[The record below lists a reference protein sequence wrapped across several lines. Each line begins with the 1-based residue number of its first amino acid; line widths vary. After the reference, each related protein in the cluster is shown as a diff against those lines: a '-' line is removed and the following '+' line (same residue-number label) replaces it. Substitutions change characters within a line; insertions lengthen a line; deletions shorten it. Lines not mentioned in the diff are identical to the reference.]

1 MMYMLRRKS
10 FATKLLIVLF
20 LFLYLPILPAATR
33 EPLHARSGAVACT
46 RELASQIGVEIMKK
60 GGNAVDAAVAVG
72 FALAVL
78 WPEAGNLGGG
88 GFILIRLQDGTTES
102 IDYRETA
109 PSAASRDMY
118 LDAKGT
124 VVPDL
129 SIVGYKASGVPGTVA
144 GMELAWKRHGH
155 LSWKVLLEPARKYAA
170 EGFAIDR
177 DLLRALND
185 YQPTLGQFP
194 ESKRIF
200 LNKGAGFQEGDIL
213 RQPELAA
220 TIARIQQNGASEF
233 YEGQTA
239 KLIAQD
245 MKAHG
250 GLITQED
257 LKTYKPVIRK
267 PITGTYRGYEII
279 TMPPP
284 SSGGIALIEMLN
296 QLEKFDV
303 AKVGFHSADQIHL
316 TVEAMRRAYADRANL
331 LGDPDFVT
339 IPTDRLI
346 SKEYAGQLA
355 ATIQMDHATPSS
367 NYNHNTTAGK
377 EKAETTQFT
386 IVDKDGNVVS
396 NTYTLNDGFGSRVTI
411 PGIGMLMNNEMDDF
425 TSKPGVPNLYGLV
438 QGEANAIAPRK
449 RPLSSMTPTIVLKDG
464 KLFLALGS
472 PGGGTII
479 NTVLQTIVNVID
491 YGMSIQEAIDMP
503 RFHHQ
508 WMPDTLFIEPY
519 ALNADTTRILE
530 QRGHKLKTG
539 YYSDD
544 PYWGDAQIIMIDPKT
559 GMRYA
564 ASDSRHAGA
573 PAGY

>member
-1 MMYMLRRKS
+1 MLRRKS
-10 FATKLLIVLF
+10 FATKLISVVILLAF
-20 LFLYLPILPAATR
+20 NSLYLPAATR
-33 EPLHARSGAVACT
+33 QPLHAKSAVVACT
-46 RELASQIGVEIMKK
+46 RQLASQIGVDIMKQ

-78 WPEAGNLGGG
+78 WPPAGNIGGG
-88 GFILIRLQDGTTES
+88 GFLLIRLQDGSTEA
-102 IDYRETA
+102 IDYREVA
-109 PSAASRDMY
+109 PSSASRDMY
-118 LDAKGT
+118 LDAKGN

-129 SIVGYKASGVPGTVA
+129 SVVGYKASGVPGTVA
-144 GMELAWKRHGH
+144 GLEMAWKRHGQ
-155 LSWKVLLEPARKYAA
+155 LPWKTLLEPARKYAA
-170 EGFAIDR
+170 EGFPIDS
-177 DLLRALND
+177 DLLSELND
-185 YQPTLGQFP
+185 YQPTLTQFP

-200 LNKGAGFQEGDIL
+200 LNKGTGFQEGDIL

-220 TIARIQQNGASEF
+220 TIARIQQNGAAEF

-245 MKAHG
+245 MQAHG
-250 GLITQED
+250 GLITLED
-257 LKTYKPVIRK
+257 LKSYKAVVRK
-267 PITGTYRGYEII
+267 PITGTYRGYEIV

-296 QLEKFDV
+296 ELEKFDL
-303 AKVGFHSADQIHL
+303 AKLGFHSADQVHV
-316 TVEAMRRAYADRANL
+316 TTEAMRRAYADRANY

-339 IPTDRLI
+339 IPTERLI
-346 SKEYAGQLA
+346 SKEYAQQIA
-355 ATIQMDHATPSS
+355 ATIQMDKATPSS
-367 NYNHNTTAGK
+367 NYNRNTTAAN
-377 EKAETTQFT
+377 EKAQTTQYT
-386 IVDKDGNVVS
+386 IVDKDGNVAS
-396 NTYTLNDGFGSRVTI
+396 NTYTLNDGFGSRVTV

-425 TSKPGVPNLYGLV
+425 TSKPGVPNLYGLI
-438 QGEANAIAPRK
+438 QGESNAIAPKK

-464 KLFLALGS
+464 KVFLALGS

-491 YGMSIQEAIDMP
+491 YGMNIQEAIDQP

-508 WMPDTLFIEPY
+508 WMPDAISVEPY
-519 ALNADTTRILE
+519 ALNADTARILE
-530 QRGHKLKTG
+530 QRGHKLKSG

-544 PYWGDAQIIMIDPKT
+544 PHWGDAQVIMIDPKT
-559 GMRYA
+559 GMRYG